1 MPCLTNRKNT
11 VIANLDATP
20 INGWQAKLELGF
32 EYKHGKTVLAHR
44 RHYGP
49 LTVQRPF
56 YPEGGVCHVYV
67 LHPPGGIVGGD
78 QLSLCINAEQH
89 SHALITTPAAGK
101 FYRSAGEQAVQT
113 VSIKVAEGAAVEWLP
128 QETIIYQGA
137 QLRSA
142 VNVELEVGARF
153 IGWEILSLGRP
164 ACGERF
170 DQGLADMSW
179 QIYCAER
186 PLFLER
192 LHLDAKAF
200 AARWGLQGFSACG
213 TLFASPASAESLAA
227 VQQLIGDTKGCGV
240 TLIDDLLVC
249 RAIDTRS
256 DRLRGFF
263 EQVWGDCAAGLYTS
277 QSLCATYLGRLEIFT
292 TNNSCRS

>member
-1 MPCLTNRKNT
+1 MKP
-11 VIANLDATP
+11 DALPYSEITDC
-20 INGWQAKLELGF
+20 NAAQAQGWQANLELGF
-32 EYKHGKTVLAHR
+32 EQNHGKTLLAHR
-44 RHYGP
+44 RHQGP

-56 YPEGGVCHVYV
+56 YPEGGVCHVYI
-67 LHPPGGIVGGD
+67 LHPPGGIVSGD
-78 QLSLCINAEQH
+78 RLNLCINAEQH

-101 FYRSAGEQAVQT
+101 FYRSGGELAVQT
-113 VSIKVAEGAAVEWLP
+113 VSIKVEKDAALEWLP

-137 QLRSA
+137 QLKST
-142 VNVELEVGARF
+142 VNVELAQGARF

-170 DQGLADMSW
+170 DEGLADMSW
-179 QIYCAER
+179 QIYCKNQ

-200 AARWGLQGFSACG
+200 AARWGLNGFSACG
-213 TLFASPASAESLAA
+213 TLFARPAGAESLAA
-227 VQQLIGDTKGCGV
+227 VQQLIGDSKGRGV

-249 RAIDTRS
+249 RAIDDRS

-263 EQVWGDCAAGLYTS
+263 EQVWAIVRPDSVQRKACAPRIW
-277 QSLCATYLGRLEIFT
+277 AT
-292 TNNSCRS
+292 

>member
-1 MPCLTNRKNT
+1 MTAHAT
-11 VIANLDATP
+11 TANAK
-20 INGWQAKLELGF
+20 GWQAHLQLGF
-32 EYKHGKTVLAHR
+32 AQSRDKTLLVNR
-44 RHYGP
+44 RHVGP

-56 YPEGGVCHVYV
+56 YPEGDVCHVYI

-78 QLSLCINAEQH
+78 QLNLCINAEQH

-101 FYRSAGEQAVQT
+101 FYRSSGEQAGQT
-113 VSIKVAEGAAVEWLP
+113 VSIKVAEGAALEWLP

-137 QLRSA
+137 LLRSA
-142 VNVELEVGARF
+142 VNVELAVGARF

-170 DQGLADMSW
+170 DAGLADTSW
-179 QIYCAER
+179 QIYSENQ

-192 LHLDAKAF
+192 LHLDAKSF

-213 TLFASPASAESLAA
+213 TLFASPANSGSLDA
-227 VQQLIGDTKGCGV
+227 VRQLIGNSQSCGV

-249 RAIDTRS
+249 RAVDDRS

-263 EQVWGDCAAGLYTS
+263 EQVWALVRPDSVQRKACAPRIW
-277 QSLCATYLGRLEIFT
+277 AT
-292 TNNSCRS
+292 